1 MRDSRS
7 ATLTLQECIATAEMN
22 SYYSFIKASSLI
34 ASWVSDVDPAKPSK
48 WLQIHSNTKQIFTAL

>member
-22 SYYSFIKASSLI
+22 SYSFIKASSLI
-34 ASWVSDVDPAKPSK
+34 ASWVSDVDPAKLSK
-48 WLQIHSNTKQIFTAL
+48 WLQIHPNTKQIFTAL